1 MATATQNYGAAA
13 NLVVTNLHSLAD
25 DAFWQS
31 AEQDNSTIKGFWA
44 EVFLTIVTTT
54 SVGDPNGA
62 VNLRMGAGRVTGE
75 LAGQMTGTEG
85 TYADTANLDHRHT
98 TPIASFSC
106 DASEATART
115 YKYRAVIHDVP
126 EFFALLLENKSGQ
139 ALAAAGNEVRV
150 RIHKYDS
157 A

>member
-1 MATATQNYGAAA
+1 MATATVNFGTAT
-13 NLVVTNLHSLAD
+13 NLTVTNLQSLGD

-31 AEQDNSTIKGFWA
+31 DEIDNDVILGFWA
-44 EVFLTIVTTT
+44 EVFITIVTTT
-54 SVGDPNGA
+54 TAGDASGV
-62 VNLRMGAGRVTGE
+62 VNLRMGAGRATGQ

-98 TPIASFSC
+98 TPVASFSC
-106 DASEATART
+106 DASETTART
-115 YKYRAVIHDVP
+115 YKYRAIIHDLP
-126 EFFALLLENKSGQ
+126 EFFALLIENKSGQ
-139 ALAAAGNEVRV
+139 ALASAGNEVRV